1 MIAYHTRAGRPPVAS
16 TLAERAAFAVAT
28 NRASGRDGDV
38 ETRGRAIEAC
48 LEAAHAP
55 GGERARWLDAATEL
69 RKEDPAYAPGKD
81 RR

>member
-1 MIAYHTRAGRPPVAS
+1 MITYHTRAGRPPQAS
-16 TLAERAAFAVAT
+16 TLAERAAIVVAT
-28 NRASGRDGDV
+28 HRASGRDGNV

-69 RKEDPAYAPGKD
+69 RNEEPAYG